1 VSAVINYSYSEKIGL
16 VEKILVSS
24 ILDIFLKSYIELK
37 NLFSH
42 VFHIFLTLALGGGE
56 WLASCSGCF
65 MPERV
70 PGMIRQGF
78 VGSKAGLDIEARKI
92 HDPAGG

>member
-1 VSAVINYSYSEKIGL
+1 VSVVINYNYSEKIGL

-42 VFHIFLTLALGGGE
+42 VFSHILDLGTRWRSVVSIMLWMLYAWE
-56 WLASCSGCF
+56 SPWY
-65 MPERV
+65 
-70 PGMIRQGF
+70 
-78 VGSKAGLDIEARKI
+78 D
-92 HDPAGG
+92 